1 MKCERPRER
10 ESRQKYRQISR
21 HRQMDRKTEGDM
33 RRRIFERERVLNLVL
48 LLLPPMPVLHND
60 TALAI

>member
-1 MKCERPRER
+1 
-10 ESRQKYRQISR
+10 
-21 HRQMDRKTEGDM
+21 MDRKTEGDM